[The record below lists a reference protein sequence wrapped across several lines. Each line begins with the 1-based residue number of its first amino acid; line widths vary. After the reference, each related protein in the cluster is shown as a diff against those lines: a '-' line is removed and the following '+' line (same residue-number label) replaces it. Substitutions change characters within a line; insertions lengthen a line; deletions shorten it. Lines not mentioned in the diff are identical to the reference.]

1 MTGILLRP
9 METRDFIQYF
19 CLSYAVNYS
28 VLCSELVLTLPCVYF
43 GVIFFKRPPRAEIR
57 PGISNNS
64 G

>member
-28 VLCSELVLTLPCVYF
+28 VLCSELVLTLTYVCF
-43 GVIFFKRPPRAEIR
+43 GVVFFKRAPRADIR
-57 PGISNNS
+57 PGTSNNP